1 MFQSCWRGHQAQLL
15 YVQLSLLYHSSAT
28 KIQIFYKSYSAN
40 MRWRGISR
48 KIMQRCMEQL
58 KKIKAMNL
66 VLSNARDEIER
77 EEIKRKREMRERR
90 ERREREISYFSLSVS
105 GVFFLSLSFS
115 SLKFM
120 YLVLLL
126 LLRVIY

>member
-1 MFQSCWRGHQAQLL
+1 MRRRERGALMFQSCWRGHATKLL
-15 YVQLSLLYHSSAT
+15 YFKLKFLSHSSAS

-66 VLSNARDEIER
+66 VLSN
-77 EEIKRKREMRERR
+77 
-90 ERREREISYFSLSVS
+90 VC
-105 GVFFLSLSFS
+105 FFNDCFCG
-115 SLKFM
+115 
-120 YLVLLL
+120 
-126 LLRVIY
+126 